1 MVVFMNHVGRDARS
15 GESYTIVTLAD
26 LKAVD
31 KHFNHAYTEEEVKNL
46 DSDIDLS
53 KKYLN
58 HQYIVKDGVLIKV
71 EGHLPI
77 TENVLKVYEE
87 IERLNKQAGK
97 LPPGEKNY
105 FKKLAD
111 HKKRQI
117 AVQGILQIGDCHDW
131 KNLSIE
137 ARISMSEILLAT
149 FLEMVKLLNRPN
161 AIFIIVGISIHLNE
175 NTPHLHYVG
184 VPVEYDPSAKDG
196 YVYHVKKSA
205 IFNEFTLGPVLQG
218 DVRDFAQ
225 DLVRDEFGWE
235 FKPKEKGRNKDL
247 KKLEYIYQMLQKKIE
262 QSKAFLKALKA
273 CWDKKKNYAQCYEN
287 LEARIQRCK
296 AFATQRDELLQRI
309 PLIYRKQVA
318 MLLDKIQ
325 NELEEDAV
333 CLDQAKSA
341 VSDLLC
347 LVEYNPVRD
356 LDEKIQKAEEAKNT
370 HLSLDEIML
379 NAQIKSTTRDQ
390 RT

>member
-58 HQYIVKDGVLIKV
+58 RQYIVKDGVLIKV

-87 IERLNKQAGK
+87 IERLNKQEGK
-97 LPPGEKNY
+97 LPPEAKNY
-105 FKKLAD
+105 FKKLAN

-137 ARISMSEILLAT
+137 ARIRMSEILLAT

-196 YVYHVKKSA
+196 YV
-205 IFNEFTLGPVLQG
+205 
-218 DVRDFAQ
+218 
-225 DLVRDEFGWE
+225 
-235 FKPKEKGRNKDL
+235 
-247 KKLEYIYQMLQKKIE
+247 
-262 QSKAFLKALKA
+262 
-273 CWDKKKNYAQCYEN
+273 
-287 LEARIQRCK
+287 
-296 AFATQRDELLQRI
+296 
-309 PLIYRKQVA
+309 
-318 MLLDKIQ
+318 
-325 NELEEDAV
+325 
-333 CLDQAKSA
+333 
-341 VSDLLC
+341 
-347 LVEYNPVRD
+347 
-356 LDEKIQKAEEAKNT
+356 
-370 HLSLDEIML
+370 
-379 NAQIKSTTRDQ
+379 
-390 RT
+390 